1 MKDLLSKIGSGIG
14 GLLAAYIILLA
25 SFHGCVISHYTL
37 KEDALYVYEE
47 DNTDFQHGVYLS
59 GNRIAVYRGARDGS
73 CGESAIQVVNFRKW
87 DWYFPGVYV
96 KPDSFFIFGLRFMNS
111 DCTPTTM
118 EWKTIYNQAT
128 EDCKPYYTDRE
139 WFRASV
145 KFYTDYVIIGDSK
158 YQKIKIERAPSHLKR
173 LKNLVTSDLKN

>member
-1 MKDLLSKIGSGIG
+1 MSRRGRQPLGVVVSFFRLLKSFHLLSLRKQFTER
-14 GLLAAYIILLA
+14 II
-25 SFHGCVISHYTL
+25 H
-37 KEDALYVYEE
+37 
-47 DNTDFQHGVYLS
+47 
-59 GNRIAVYRGARDGS
+59 YRGARDGS